1 MPKKPLFERALNTD
15 LHSRFVARAEDLN
28 RDLTDE
34 ETIEEIK
41 YHLETLPFKGLEPED
56 ERRIRRQ
63 LKALLK

>member
-1 MPKKPLFERALNTD
+1 MPKKSLFERALNTD
-15 LHSRFVARAEDLN
+15 LHSRFIARAEDLN

-34 ETIEEIK
+34 ETVAEIK
-41 YHLETLPFKGLEPED
+41 YHLETLPYKGLEPED